1 MSVETFFIVFGII
14 IATFMA
20 ICCILFLLYAII
32 CKVIFKPNLSPTN
45 TLSDIPENDIGKCE
59 ERIIYEPPVYIE

>member
-1 MSVETFFIVFGII
+1 
-14 IATFMA
+14 MA
-20 ICCILFLLYAII
+20 ICCILLLLYAIL

-59 ERIIYEPPVYIE
+59 ERIVYEPPVYIE